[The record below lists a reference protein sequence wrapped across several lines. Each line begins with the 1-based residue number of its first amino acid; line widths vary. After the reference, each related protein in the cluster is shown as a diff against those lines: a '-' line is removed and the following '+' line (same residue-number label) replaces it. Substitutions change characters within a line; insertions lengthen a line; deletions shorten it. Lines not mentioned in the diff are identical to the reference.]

1 MKRNEMNDLA
11 AFVAVAEEKSF
22 TRAAAT
28 LGMSPS
34 ALSHAMR
41 ALEDRLGFRLLTR
54 TTRSVSTTE
63 AGERLL
69 LTLRPAFESIQ
80 SELTALGGL
89 RDKPAGTV
97 RLTTFRYAA
106 KRVLW
111 PLLPRFLEA
120 HPDIRFELTL
130 DDGLTDIVAGRYDAG
145 IRFGAALDKDMIAIR
160 VSPDVRIAVVGS
172 PAYFARHPRPT
183 HPKELAAHRC
193 ISYRMTTL
201 GGLAPWA
208 FERDG
213 QSLQWKPD
221 GALVFN
227 DDDMLLLAAV
237 EGQGLAYVLEDV
249 AAEHLARGELLRV
262 LEPWS
267 PMWPG
272 CHLYYPSR
280 RQLPPALA
288 ALIDALRSA
297 TIPERPARTRKRT
310 RAGN

>member
-11 AFVAVAEEKSF
+11 AFVAVAEQKSF

-41 ALEDRLGFRLLTR
+41 ALEGRLGLRLLTR

-80 SELTALGGL
+80 SELTALGAM

-106 KRVLW
+106 TRVLW

-130 DDGLTDIVAGRYDAG
+130 DDGLTDIVASRYDAG
-145 IRFGAALDKDMIAIR
+145 IRFGGALEKDMIAIR

-172 PAYFARHPRPT
+172 AAYFARHPRPT
-183 HPKELAAHRC
+183 TPKQLAGHRC

-201 GGLAPWA
+201 GGLFPWT

-213 QSLQWKPD
+213 HSLQWKPD

-227 DDDMLLLAAV
+227 DDDMILTAALM
-237 EGQGLAYVLEDV
+237 GQGLAYVLEDV
-249 AAEHLARGELLRV
+249 AAEHLARGDLIRV
-262 LEPWS
+262 LEAWCPV
-267 PMWPG
+267 WPG

-288 ALIDALRSA
+288 ALIEALRLAS
-297 TIPERPARTRKRT
+297 TPERPSRTRKRT
-310 RAGN
+310 RSGD